1 MTSWQE
7 HPDPDPNEPPP
18 GGDDDRTPSPFERP
32 PFDQDPEAQHAP
44 GDSEGTE
51 PGSTPPPMQAAG
63 SGAGDRRRG
72 GDRGIVMDAMGAETE
87 PVGND
92 NIREGRVGGVMG
104 PAHQTMGQGQGG

>member
-1 MTSWQE
+1 MSTWQG
-7 HPDPDPNEPPP
+7 PDPETQQPPP
-18 GGDDDRTPSPFERP
+18 SEEDRRDPSPFDRP

-51 PGSTPPPMQAAG
+51 PGSTPPPMQASA
-63 SGAGDRRRG
+63 AG
-72 GDRGIVMDAMGAETE
+72 GDGRDIAMDAAGAARE